1 MLASPLR
8 KIPGK
13 IIRRLLPGA
22 ARCQSTITINDKYL
36 LTYTYVPNILE
47 LRAPFREEH
56 FKVGL
61 EQVQKGIL
69 QEAGAL
75 SDPVDGAVFVFKNCI
90 DSDIEEFVNKDPYVK
105 EGLVSDYS
113 IRKWTVAIREDDDLS

>member
-1 MLASPLR
+1 MASPVFR
-8 KIPGK
+8 N
-13 IIRRLLPGA
+13 IIRRLLPSSPR
-22 ARCQSTITINDKYL
+22 ARYQSTITITDKYL

-47 LRAPFREEH
+47 LRAPFRDEH
-56 FKVGL
+56 FKLGL
-61 EQVQKGIL
+61 EQAEKGIL

-90 DSDIEEFVNKDPYVK
+90 DSDIEEFVNSDPYVR

-113 IRKWTVAIREDDDLS
+113 IRKWTVAIREDD